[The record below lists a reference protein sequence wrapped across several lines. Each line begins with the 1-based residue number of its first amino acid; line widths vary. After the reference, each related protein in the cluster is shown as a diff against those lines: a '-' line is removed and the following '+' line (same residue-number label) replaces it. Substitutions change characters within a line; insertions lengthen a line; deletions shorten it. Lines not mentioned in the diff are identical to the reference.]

1 MAHKKAI
8 TIRFDESIS
17 ADMELYRRLE
27 KDAGDSMALAAVVK
41 EKLRN
46 YYDMSDMHRDF
57 SLLKDELMQAIRE
70 EIQGLKYIGGNS
82 LIRQDALP
90 MNESA
95 LPDIS
100 DKIPEGALDFLK

>member
-41 EKLRN
+41 EKLRDH
-46 YYDMSDMHRDF
+46 YDMFDMHQDF
-57 SLLKDELMQAIRE
+57 SLLKDEIVQTIRE
-70 EIQGLKYIGGNS
+70 EVKGLKHIGENS
-82 LIRQDALP
+82 LFSQNILP
-90 MNESA
+90 MNESV

-100 DKIPEGALDFLK
+100 DKVPDGALDFLK